1 MREKVTKI
9 FLNTFL
15 VMSVCMGLNAQP
27 LNYKK
32 LAGEIQ
38 LIQKQLVP
46 DKRVAILEVSLEDTL
61 QSTIILNGKTNFPEG
76 KIRIRE
82 LLKEKGIL
90 FVDSFRILPE
100 RVLGDKTWGLT
111 TLSVSNMRAQPSHA
125 AELVSQA
132 LMGTPLKVLEY
143 NNGWYRVQT
152 PDYYIGWM
160 EDSGLERFNT
170 DEINRWKKAD
180 RYVFNRMSGNAYD
193 SPGRRKMIVSD
204 LVLGDLFEVV
214 AEEKG
219 FLKIRIPDGRIAFAP
234 KVECLSWDEWT
245 SRSPEAQTIVST
257 ARGLLGLPYTWGGT
271 SSKTVDC
278 SGLSKTAYFSQGII
292 LARDASQQ
300 AKYGEHPDFNKIGN
314 LQPGDLL
321 FFGRSAQ
328 RITHVA
334 LYMGNGKYI
343 HASGLVRI
351 NSLNSKD
358 PEFDEAL
365 YKKLVATSRVLN
377 SLNSEGIVPVK
388 DHPWYSV
395 VKQ

>member
-1 MREKVTKI
+1 MRERIAKV
-9 FLNTFL
+9 FLIAFL
-15 VMSVCMGLNAQP
+15 VIWVSVGGNAQP
-27 LNYKK
+27 KDYKQ
-32 LAGEIQ
+32 LTGEIE
-38 LIQKQLVP
+38 LIQKQFVP
-46 DKRVAILEVSLEDTL
+46 DKRVAILNVQLEDTL
-61 QSTIILNGKTNFPEG
+61 KSAIVLKGETNLPEA
-76 KIRIRE
+76 KVQIVKM
-82 LLKEKGIL
+82 LSDKGIL
-90 FVDSFRILPE
+90 FADSLRVLPGMT
-100 RVLGDKTWGLT
+100 LGDKTWALT

-160 EDSGLERFNT
+160 EDRGLACFNA
-170 DEINRWKKAD
+170 DEMTLWKKAD

-219 FLKIRIPDGRIAFAP
+219 FLKIRIPDGRIAFVP

>member
-32 LAGEIQ
+32 LGGEIQ

-76 KIRIRE
+76 KIRITE

-160 EDSGLERFNT
+160 EDSGLERFNA

-180 RYVFNRMSGNAYD
+180 RYVFNRVSGNAFD
-193 SPGRRKMIVSD
+193 SPGRRKMAVTD
-204 LVLGDLFEVV
+204 LVLGDLFEV
-214 AEEKG
+214 EGEKKG
-219 FLKIRIPDGRIAFAP
+219 FLKIRMPDGRTAFVQKA
-234 KVECLSWDEWT
+234 ECLSWNEWT
-245 SRSPEAQTIVST
+245 SRKPDAQSLILV
-257 ARGLLGLPYTWGGT
+257 ARQLLGLPYTWGGT
-271 SSKTVDC
+271 SCKTVDC

-300 AKYGEHPDFNKIGN
+300 AKYGEHPDFNNIGN

-321 FFGRSAQ
+321 FFGRNAQ
-328 RITHVA
+328 RVTHVA
-334 LYMGNGKYI
+334 VYMGNGKYI

-351 NSLNSKD
+351 NSINPDD
-358 PEFDEAL
+358 PEFSEAL
-365 YKKLVATSRVLN
+365 RKKLVATSRVLN
-377 SLNSEGIVPVK
+377 SLNTEGIVLVK

-395 VKQ
+395 VNQ